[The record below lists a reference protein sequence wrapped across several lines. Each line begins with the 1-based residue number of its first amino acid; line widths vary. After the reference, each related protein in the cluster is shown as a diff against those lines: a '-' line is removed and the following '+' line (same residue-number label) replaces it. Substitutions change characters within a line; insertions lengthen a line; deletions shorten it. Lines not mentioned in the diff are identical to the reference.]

1 VVELAAVFDQ
11 IRDSAISDDERLIQG
26 ALIHD
31 NPYFDC
37 GGAAK
42 RSKQP

>member
-11 IRDSAISDDERLIQG
+11 IRDSAISADERLIRG
-26 ALIHD
+26 AVICD
-31 NPYFDC
+31 NLYFDC